1 MDVSG
6 FIDELGGTTKA
17 ATIFGVLPS
26 AVSNWRAWN
35 KLPARLHLKAVRVAA
50 ERKIAF
56 DPEAPS
62 KQKRRAA

>member
-17 ATIFGVLPS
+17 ASIFGVLPS

-56 DPEAPS
+56 DPEAPG